1 MSNATFT
8 AAYDRI
14 SNAVEFNPSWKN
26 NTGYLDNAVHDKN
39 IVEICKTIDDKGRKM
54 IIIPTPVGNVVVF
67 ERYTNGENGV
77 VVSNAPLAIEK
88 LAFGLDLGS
97 SLGDDALA
105 FYLGNEWGT
114 PNIGD
119 RLDEFFRIAK
129 VTMK

>member
-1 MSNATFT
+1 MSNTTFN

-26 NTGYLDNAVHDKN
+26 GTGYLDNAVHDKS
-39 IVEICKTIDDKGRKM
+39 IEVASTTIDDIGRKV
-54 IIIPTPVGNVVVF
+54 IIVPTPVGNVVVF
-67 ERYTNGENGV
+67 ERHSNGSSPV

-105 FYLGNEWGT
+105 FYLGDEWGN

-119 RLDEFFRIAK
+119 RMETFFRIAK
-129 VTMK
+129 SSMK